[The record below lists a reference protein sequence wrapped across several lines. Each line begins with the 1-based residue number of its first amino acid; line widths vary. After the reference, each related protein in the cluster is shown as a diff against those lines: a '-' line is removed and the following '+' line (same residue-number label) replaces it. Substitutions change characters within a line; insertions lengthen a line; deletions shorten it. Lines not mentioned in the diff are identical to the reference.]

1 MREVKFGLFSV
12 TGDYAEALR
21 TGNGR
26 IDNLITGQLWH
37 VSRSA
42 RFIQGA
48 LPGDGIMLKLSRM
61 LIIASG
67 MVFVLLFAAVP
78 SHAVV
83 LSGVVTDQTDHPLSG
98 VWVTAKNLDRKMAVS
113 VLTDPRGRYRIQSL
127 FPRTYRLRV

>member
-1 MREVKFGLFSV
+1 
-12 TGDYAEALR
+12 
-21 TGNGR
+21 
-26 IDNLITGQLWH
+26 
-37 VSRSA
+37 
-42 RFIQGA
+42 
-48 LPGDGIMLKLSRM
+48 M

-127 FPRTYRLRV
+127 FPRTYRLRVHAIGYEPLEVEDLTLAEQGASRAFRLSQTTDIGAQMPADAWLG